1 MCKYLYNDL
10 YTTKNLEQC
19 KTTMLMTIFF
29 SLSPSLPK
37 VKHVLNDKTQSNP
50 RWAPAKP

>member
-19 KTTMLMTIFF
+19 KTTMLMTT
-29 SLSPSLPK
+29 SYK
-37 VKHVLNDKTQSNP
+37 DTLNDKTQLDP
-50 RWAPAKP
+50 RSAPAKP